1 MENELTLKRFSD
13 IRRDL
18 GYTQAEFAKLLGVS
32 NTTADIERGRTKLSG
47 KVVAELLR
55 QFKINPLW
63 LFGESEQKHLETS
76 NTSVIPKVVT
86 VDSEDREN
94 MVLVNAKAAAGYPQ
108 NIQDTSWYQQLPA
121 FDLPIPEFRN
131 ATYRG
136 FQVEGDSMLPNLRP
150 GEWVLAKAV
159 EHIDDVSPNK
169 MYVVVLQDAV
179 LVKKIEKKPNSNN
192 ITLVSLN
199 ETYPP
204 YEIKPFQIQEI
215 WQVSS
220 KITFGE
226 DATTE
231 KGLLKEL
238 KDSMEELKSQF
249 KQAENWFTEDFNA
262 FLAYRVRSPLIETQ
276 DFCTDWWPVVY
287 DVQKIIIF
295 RPNSVFSLL
304 QEVFA

>member
-1 MENELTLKRFSD
+1 MENEITLKRF
-13 IRRDL
+13 IEVRREL
-18 GYTQAEFAKLLGVS
+18 GYTQAEFASLLGIS

-63 LFGESEQKHLETS
+63 LFGESNEQYLETS
-76 NTSVIPKVVT
+76 LTSVIPKVVT
-86 VDSEDREN
+86 VDSSDNEN
-94 MVLVNAKAAAGYPQ
+94 LVLVNAKAAAGYPQ

-136 FQVEGDSMLPNLRP
+136 FQVEGDSMLPNLKP

-159 EHIDDVSPNK
+159 EHIDHVNPNK

-204 YEIKPFQIQEI
+204 YEIKPFQIQEV
-215 WQVSS
+215 WQVNS

-231 KGLLKEL
+231 KGLLKQL
-238 KDSMEELKSQF
+238 QQSMEELKQ
-249 KQAENWFTEDFNA
+249 K
-262 FLAYRVRSPLIETQ
+262 LA
-276 DFCTDWWPVVY
+276 D
-287 DVQKIIIF
+287 
-295 RPNSVFSLL
+295 
-304 QEVFA
+304 

>member
-1 MENELTLKRFSD
+1 MENEITLKRFAD

-18 GYTQAEFAKLLGVS
+18 GYTQAEFAALLGIS
-32 NTTADIERGRTKLSG
+32 STTADIERGRTKLSG
-47 KVVAELLR
+47 KLVAELLK

-63 LFGESEQKHLETS
+63 LFGESDHRYLETS

-86 VDSEDREN
+86 VDSADREN

-136 FQVEGDSMLPNLRP
+136 FQVEGDSMLPNLKP

-169 MYVVVLQDAV
+169 MYVVVLEDAV
-179 LVKKIEKKPNSNN
+179 LVKKIEKRPNSNN

-199 ETYPP
+199 ETYPS
-204 YEIKPFQIQEI
+204 YDIKPFQVQEI

-220 KITFGE
+220 RITFGE

-231 KGLLKEL
+231 KGLLRQLQE
-238 KDSMEELKSQF
+238 SMEELKNQL
-249 KQAENWFTEDFNA
+249 KH
-262 FLAYRVRSPLIETQ
+262 VKK
-276 DFCTDWWPVVY
+276 V
-287 DVQKIIIF
+287 
-295 RPNSVFSLL
+295 
-304 QEVFA
+304 

>member
-1 MENELTLKRFSD
+1 MENDIAIEVKRFTD
-13 IRRDL
+13 VRRAL
-18 GYTQAEFAKLLGVS
+18 GHTQAEFAKLLGIS

-63 LFGESEQKHLETS
+63 LFGESEQQHLATS
-76 NTSVIPKVVT
+76 VTSVIPKVVT
-86 VDSEDREN
+86 VDNADNEN

-121 FDLPIPEFRN
+121 FDLPLPEFRN

-136 FQVEGDSMLPNLRP
+136 FQVEGDSMLPNLKP
-150 GEWVLAKAV
+150 GEWVLAKAIESV
-159 EHIDDVSPNK
+159 DDVSPNK

-179 LVKKIEKKPNSNN
+179 LVKKVERRPNSNN
-192 ITLVSLN
+192 ITLISLN

-215 WQVSS
+215 WQVNS
-220 KITFGE
+220 KITFGV

-231 KGLLKEL
+231 KGLLKQLQE
-238 KDSMEELKSQF
+238 SMEELKSQF
-249 KQAENWFTEDFNA
+249 KQVNN
-262 FLAYRVRSPLIETQ
+262 
-276 DFCTDWWPVVY
+276 
-287 DVQKIIIF
+287 
-295 RPNSVFSLL
+295 
-304 QEVFA
+304 

>member
-1 MENELTLKRFSD
+1 MENEFTIKRFID
-13 IRRDL
+13 VRRDL
-18 GYTQAEFAKLLGVS
+18 GYTQAEFASLLGVS

-63 LFGESEQKHLETS
+63 LFGESEQQYLESS

-86 VDSEDREN
+86 VDSSDNEN

-108 NIQDTSWYQQLPA
+108 NIQDTSWYRQLPA

-136 FQVEGDSMLPNLRP
+136 FQVEGDSMLPNLKP

-159 EHIDDVSPNK
+159 EDLKDTNPNK
-169 MYVVVLQDAV
+169 IYVVVLQDSV
-179 LVKKIEKKPNSNN
+179 MVKKIEKSPNTDQ
-192 ITLVSLN
+192 IILISLN

-204 YEIKPFQIQEI
+204 YTIEPYQIQEL

-220 KITFGE
+220 KITFGV

-231 KGLLKEL
+231 KGLLRQLQE
-238 KDSMEELKSQF
+238 SMEELK
-249 KQAENWFTEDFNA
+249 KQLRA
-262 FLAYRVRSPLIETQ
+262 
-276 DFCTDWWPVVY
+276 
-287 DVQKIIIF
+287 
-295 RPNSVFSLL
+295 
-304 QEVFA
+304 